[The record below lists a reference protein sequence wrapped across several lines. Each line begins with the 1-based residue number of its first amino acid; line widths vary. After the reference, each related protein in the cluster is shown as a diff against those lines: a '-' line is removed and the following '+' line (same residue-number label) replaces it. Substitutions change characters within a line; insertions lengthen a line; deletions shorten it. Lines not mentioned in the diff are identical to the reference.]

1 MDSEAVWKADAVA
14 LADRISTLLTSMRSL
29 EAEIGSLLVEIESR
43 GVMELFGYRSVARL
57 FEHLADVPKSA
68 AETIIKRARALT
80 STHTLDGTP
89 IPAVAPA
96 TGLAASDGRL
106 STPMIDT
113 IVGVMTQIP
122 SEHRDEAEQH
132 LLTFASE
139 ASHKQVAALG
149 ARIVAHLDPDGT
161 EPDETEPV
169 TPSRELSLRRKRTG
183 FWELNGRFDDE
194 TGARASA
201 LLDSLAQRRTSDEG
215 PDLRS
220 PLERNGDAFSDAID
234 LALNSPELPMQAGE
248 RAHVMVAVSLADLKS
263 GLATTILGGTGA
275 MPKPATN
282 PATFGNPRTTT
293 KTAAGQAAFGST
305 GTMPK
310 PAASQT
316 AFGNTATTPATG
328 QAAFGSTATT
338 PAIGQAAFGSTGT
351 TPKPGVG
358 RATLGDLGTISAA
371 EARIHACD
379 CMLIPVVLGGKSEPL
394 DLGRQR
400 RLISTPLRRA
410 LYLRDRGCAF
420 PGCHRP
426 PRHCQGHHVRHWAD
440 GGPTELGNL
449 VLTCA
454 HHHRLLHRSG
464 WQVRIAAD
472 GLPEFLPPVF
482 LDKRRRP
489 RRNNLHPPLPF
500 AA

>member
-1 MDSEAVWKADAVA
+1 VDSEAVWKADAAA
-14 LADRISTLLTSMRSL
+14 LADRISTLLTVARSA

-43 GVMELFGYRSVARL
+43 GVMELFGYRSAARL
-57 FEHLADVPKSA
+57 FEHLADIPKAA
-68 AETIIKRARALT
+68 AETVIKRARALT
-80 STHTLDGTP
+80 PSHTLDGTP

-96 TGLAASDGRL
+96 TGVAASDGRL

-122 SEHRDEAEQH
+122 PEHRDEAEQH

-139 ASHKQVAALG
+139 AGHKQVAALG
-149 ARIVAHLDPDGT
+149 ARILAHLDPDGT
-161 EPDETEPV
+161 EPDETEPA

-220 PLERNGDAFSDAID
+220 PLERYGDAFSDAID
-234 LALNSPELPMQAGE
+234 LALNSPDLPMQAGE
-248 RAHVMVAVSLADLKS
+248 RAHVMIAVSLEDLKS
-263 GLATTILGGTGA
+263 GLATTILGATGPT
-275 MPKPATN
+275 PKTATN
-282 PATFGNPRTTT
+282 PATFRSADTMPKDGTAPLDNPGAMP
-293 KTAAGQAAFGST
+293 AAGQAAFGES
-305 GTMPK
+305 GAMPK
-310 PAASQT
+310 TSSGRATP
-316 AFGNTATTPATG
+316 GNT
-328 QAAFGSTATT
+328 STA
-338 PAIGQAAFGSTGT
+338 
-351 TPKPGVG
+351 PKPGTG

-379 CMLIPVVLGGKSEPL
+379 CMLIPAVLGTNSEPL

-426 PRHCQGHHVRHWAD
+426 PRHCQGHHIRHVRHEARVYPI
-440 GGPTELGNL
+440 GGERPPTLDR
-449 VLTCA
+449 
-454 HHHRLLHRSG
+454 HSG
-464 WQVRIAAD
+464 SVKLRAA
-472 GLPEFLPPVF
+472 
-482 LDKRRRP
+482 
-489 RRNNLHPPLPF
+489 
-500 AA
+500 

>member
-1 MDSEAVWKADAVA
+1 MDRETVWQADAAA
-14 LADRISTLLTSMRSL
+14 LADRISALLTVVRSA
-29 EAEIGSLLVEIESR
+29 EAEIGSLLAEIESR

-68 AETIIKRARALT
+68 AETVVKRARALT
-80 STHTLDGTP
+80 PSRTLDGTP

-96 TGLAASDGRL
+96 TGAAAAEGRL
-106 STPMIDT
+106 SNPMIDT
-113 IVGVMTQIP
+113 IVGVMIQVP
-122 SEHRDEAEQH
+122 PEHRDDAEQH

-139 ASHKQVAALG
+139 AGHKQVAALG
-149 ARIVAHLDPDGT
+149 ARILAHLDPDGAA
-161 EPDETEPV
+161 PDETEPA

-201 LLDSLAQRRTSDEG
+201 LFDSLAERHSTDEG

-220 PLERNGDAFSDAID
+220 PLERYGDAFSDAID
-234 LALNSPELPMQAGE
+234 LAYNSPELPMQAGE

-263 GLATTILGGTGA
+263 SIGQAMLDDTGTLPAAGSA
-275 MPKPATN
+275 AFGTMP
-282 PATFGNPRTTT
+282 
-293 KTAAGQAAFGST
+293 KTAAGQVAFSKAGT
-305 GTMPK
+305 PPKAGTGLAPLGTMPK
-310 PAASQT
+310 TS
-316 AFGNTATTPATG
+316 
-328 QAAFGSTATT
+328 
-338 PAIGQAAFGSTGT
+338 
-351 TPKPGVG
+351 VG
-358 RATLGDLGTISAA
+358 RALLGDLGTISAA

-379 CMLIPVVLGGKSEPL
+379 CKLIPAVLGSKSELL
-394 DLGRQR
+394 DLGRQH

-426 PRHCQGHHVRHWAD
+426 PRHCQGHHIRHWAD

-449 VLTCA
+449 VLMCA

-472 GLPEFLPPVF
+472 GLPEFVPPVF
-482 LDKRRRP
+482 LDKRRKP
-489 RRNNLHPPLPF
+489 RRNNLHQPLPF

>member
-1 MDSEAVWKADAVA
+1 MDRETVWRADAVA
-14 LADRISTLLTSMRSL
+14 LADRVSALLTVVRSA

-68 AETIIKRARALT
+68 AETVVKRARALAPGCN
-80 STHTLDGTP
+80 LDGTP

-96 TGLAASDGRL
+96 TGAAALAGRL

-113 IVGVMTQIP
+113 IVGVVTQLSP
-122 SEHRDEAEQH
+122 EHRDEAEQH
-132 LLTFASE
+132 LLSFAE
-139 ASHKQVAALG
+139 DAGYKQVAALG
-149 ARIVAHLDPDGT
+149 ARIVAHLDPDGAESDTT
-161 EPDETEPV
+161 ESA

-183 FWELNGRFDDE
+183 VWELHGRFDDE
-194 TGARASA
+194 TGTRASA
-201 LLDSLAQRRTSDEG
+201 LLDSLAQRRTTDEG

-220 PLERNGDAFSDAID
+220 PQERYGDAFSDAID

-248 RAHVMVAVSLADLKS
+248 RAHVMIAVSLEDLKS
-263 GLATTILGGTGA
+263 GIGTAPLGD
-275 MPKPATN
+275 
-282 PATFGNPRTTT
+282 
-293 KTAAGQAAFGST
+293 
-305 GTMPK
+305 
-310 PAASQT
+310 
-316 AFGNTATTPATG
+316 TAT
-328 QAAFGSTATT
+328 
-338 PAIGQAAFGSTGT
+338 
-351 TPKPGVG
+351 PKAGAG
-358 RATLGDLGTISAA
+358 RATLGDLGTMSAA

-379 CMLIPVVLGGKSEPL
+379 CMLIPAVLGKKSEPL
-394 DLGRQR
+394 DLGRQS
-400 RLISTPLRRA
+400 RLISTGIRRA

-426 PRHCQGHHVRHWAD
+426 PRHCQGHHIRHWAD

-449 VLTCA
+449 VLMCA

-482 LDKRRRP
+482 LDRRRKP
-489 RRNNLHPPLPF
+489 RRNNLHEPLPF

>member
-1 MDSEAVWKADAVA
+1 MDRETVWQADAVA
-14 LADRISTLLTSMRSL
+14 LADRVSALLTVVRSA
-29 EAEIGSLLVEIESR
+29 EAEIGSLLAEIESR

-68 AETIIKRARALT
+68 AEIVVKRARALT
-80 STHTLDGTP
+80 PGRTLDGTP
-89 IPAVAPA
+89 IAAVAPA
-96 TGLAASDGRL
+96 TGAAAAEGRL
-106 STPMIDT
+106 SSPMIDT
-113 IVGVMTQIP
+113 IVRVMTQVP
-122 SEHRDEAEQH
+122 PEHRDGAEQH

-139 ASHKQVAALG
+139 AGHKQVAALG
-149 ARIVAHLDPDGT
+149 ARILAHLDPDGAA
-161 EPDETEPV
+161 PDETEPAK
-169 TPSRELSLRRKRTG
+169 PSRELSLRRKRTG

-201 LLDSLAQRRTSDEG
+201 LFDSLAERHSTDEG

-220 PLERNGDAFSDAID
+220 PLERYGDAFSDAID
-234 LALNSPELPMQAGE
+234 LAYNSPDLPMQAGE

-263 GLATTILGGTGA
+263 SIGQTMFDDT
-275 MPKPATN
+275 
-282 PATFGNPRTTT
+282 RTTS
-293 KTAAGQAAFGST
+293 AAAPAAFGNTGTAATSAAGPATYGVT

-310 PAASQT
+310 SGGAYT
-316 AFGNTATTPATG
+316 LRN
-328 QAAFGSTATT
+328 
-338 PAIGQAAFGSTGT
+338 TGT
-351 TPKPGVG
+351 TPKIAARQAALDAEPKVGVG
-358 RATLGDLGTISAA
+358 RALLGDLGTISAA

-379 CMLIPVVLGGKSEPL
+379 CMLIPAVLGTKSEPL
-394 DLGRQR
+394 DLGRR
-400 RLISTPLRRA
+400 HRLNSTPLRHA

-426 PRHCQGHHVRHWAD
+426 PRHWAD

-449 VLTCA
+449 VLLCA

-482 LDKRRRP
+482 LDKRRKP
-489 RRNNLHPPLPF
+489 RRNNLHQPLPF